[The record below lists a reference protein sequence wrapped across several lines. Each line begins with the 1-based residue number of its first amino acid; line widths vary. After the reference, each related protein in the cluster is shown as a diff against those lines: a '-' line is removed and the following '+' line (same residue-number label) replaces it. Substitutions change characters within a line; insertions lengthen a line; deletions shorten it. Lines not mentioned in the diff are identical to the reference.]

1 MPYIVNLPAKAAQ
14 PVSSLARTGE
24 DRLYLERIAR
34 VEPALF
40 SLFQPRQPRTSRA
53 IIRVDLER
61 ENRPEFSAMILP
73 QVVGRSGDRI
83 VDAG

>member
-1 MPYIVNLPAKAAQ
+1 MNLPAKAAQ
-14 PVSSLARTGE
+14 PVSSLARSGE

-40 SLFQPRQPRTSRA
+40 SLSQPRQLRTSRS

-61 ENRPEFSAMILP
+61 EDRPKLRAMILP
-73 QVVGRSGDRI
+73 QVVR
-83 VDAG
+83 